1 MIFFTWGL
9 KYIVNVAAG
18 RWPHCKELWWLRTS
32 VPPCPASMHSTHCLR
47 LWWSQSS
54 LLCFRQPAGLACTPV
69 EMGSVLSRVSRKCLL
84 ISLHHT
90 SCPRSTVSPTCL
102 LRSQTFY
109 SGCFSLQRP
118 SNPLQGSGEHP
129 THTLT
134 GLAAGIWGHLSGCG
148 GEGRPCPSGHVE
160 RGSLRHCGGTATRVC
175 RSYFHMSLCHL
186 VPAGATG
193 PTTLR
198 CPAIVLAEQ
207 DLWARVPAQPWP
219 TPIPKEVPSAQGC
232 GCPSAPWLPW
242 FWLRQWNGPQLSGPA
257 LTDTGSSQNIQPKGS
272 PGLLQQPGKI

>member
-1 MIFFTWGL
+1 MWLWADDHTARSCGGWGPRCL
-9 KYIVNVAAG
+9 PA
-18 RWPHCKELWWLRTS
+18 L
-32 VPPCPASMHSTHCLR
+32 PPCTSRIAWGCGGLSPPCCASGSQMGWLAHLWKWALSFAEFLANACWSLSITH
-47 LWWSQSS
+47 
-54 LLCFRQPAGLACTPV
+54 PV
-69 EMGSVLSRVSRKCLL
+69 RDQQFP
-84 ISLHHT
+84 
-90 SCPRSTVSPTCL
+90 PRL
-102 LRSQTFY
+102 LRSQTFC

-160 RGSLRHCGGTATRVC
+160 RGSLRHCGGTATRAC
-175 RSYFHMSLCHL
+175 RSYFHMSLYHL

-207 DLWARVPAQPWP
+207 DLWAHVPAQPWP
-219 TPIPKEVPSAQGC
+219 TPVPKEVPSAQGC

-242 FWLRQWNGPQLSGPA
+242 FWFGQWNGPQLSGPA
-257 LTDTGSSQNIQPKGS
+257 LTDTGTPQNSQPKGS
-272 PGLLQQPGKI
+272 PGLLQQPAKI